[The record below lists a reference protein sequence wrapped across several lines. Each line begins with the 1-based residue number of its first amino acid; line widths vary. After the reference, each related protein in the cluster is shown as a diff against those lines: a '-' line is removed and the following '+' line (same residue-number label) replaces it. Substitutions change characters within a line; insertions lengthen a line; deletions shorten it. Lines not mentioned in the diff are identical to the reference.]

1 MFKRRL
7 LLVLSLATFC
17 LSAAPA
23 MADLA
28 LLFDIDGTEMTY
40 SSGTATISLQSGAT
54 LMTKLMD
61 GIVTND
67 TANIDN
73 GDGDSDTFLLTATLN
88 FTNEPG
94 VDDWSASGSIQI
106 MDLSGINVIDA
117 YFQSSDIPFTF
128 SSDDVYLTPGPTPG
142 TAFLNI
148 DGYLSP
154 NTAPAILVDPTPASN
169 WTFQGEASASN
180 GSDGVPDQITVQNW
194 QQWDAGTVISFH
206 YVIFQNSLDTLFAS
220 DFTGVN
226 GDIDLTITSTPVPA
240 AVLLG
245 IIGLGIA
252 GLKLRKYA

>member
-54 LMTKLMD
+54 LMAKLKD
-61 GIVTND
+61 GIFTGD

-73 GDGDSDTFLLTATLN
+73 GDGDSDTFSLTSTLN
-88 FTNEPG
+88 FTDEPG
-94 VDDWSASGSIQI
+94 VDDWSASGSIQV

-117 YFQSSDIPFTF
+117 LFQSSDIPFTF
-128 SSDDVYLTPGPTPG
+128 SSDDVYLTPGDVPG

-154 NTAPAILVDPTPASN
+154 TTAPAILVDPTASN
-169 WTFQGEASASN
+169 WTFQGETSASN

-194 QQWDAGTVISFH
+194 QKWNTGTVISFH
-206 YVIFQNSLDTLFAS
+206 YVVFQNSLDTLFAS
-220 DFTGVN
+220 DFAGVD
-226 GDIDLTITSTPVPA
+226 GDIDLTITSTPVPT

-245 IIGLGIA
+245 VLGLGVV